1 MEKFKG
7 RKFRFP
13 SMGRVKGII
22 IQQRSRMTK
31 IKTRRRPRPR
41 KLIKGAV
48 LPPMVWLVIH
58 GAAMKKPSVIRARTT
73 FWAVRFCTNH
83 SVRLKGDR

>member
-22 IQQRSRMTK
+22 IQQRSRMRK
-31 IKTRRRPRPR
+31 KMIRRRTTPK
-41 KLIKGAV
+41 KLSRGVV

-58 GAAMKKPSVIRARTT
+58 GAAIKKPRVIRARHT
-73 FWAVRFCTNH
+73 FWVVRLCTKH